1 MNEVRTKGLARIVV
15 ILISLP
21 MLSLGSGTAWAGGGP
36 LPSEPSPTM
45 APSEP
50 PTTAP
55 DPTTAPTVD
64 SNQRGEADSSKA
76 PGAPVSAET
85 PLTDSVATNASS
97 SVVPWALA
105 IVGALLLAALVA
117 GVIWSLRRRTS
128 QDETLTVPEP
138 ESEMNQ
144 SSSEPIG
151 GTVAPRDV
159 NQLGW
164 SDLSDADRLAFE
176 NAAKK
181 LGLS

>member
-1 MNEVRTKGLARIVV
+1 MNEVRTKGLARIAV
-15 ILISLP
+15 ILISIP

-36 LPSEPSPTM
+36 LPSEPSPSM

-55 DPTTAPTVD
+55 DPTTAPTVN
-64 SNQRGEADSSKA
+64 SNQGGGADSSKA
-76 PGAPVSAET
+76 PGAPLSAET

-105 IVGALLLAALVA
+105 IVGGVLLAALVA
-117 GVIWSLRRRTS
+117 GVIWSLRRQTS

-144 SSSEPIG
+144 SVSGPTG
-151 GTVAPRDV
+151 GSVAPRDV
-159 NQLGW
+159 NQLEW
-164 SDLSDADRLAFE
+164 SDLSDTDRRAFE
-176 NAAKK
+176 DAAKK